1 MRKYPSGSL
10 SMLQAKPIS
19 VIIADD
25 HKLFRSGIISLLE
38 DVSDILIIDEA
49 TNGNELIEKYNAKKP
64 DVIVVDISMPELNGV
79 DAFRRIKLRDRE
91 VKALFLT
98 MFEGEE
104 YIYHTLR
111 IGGMGLLGKNVV
123 KGELIYAIK
132 TIYNGEKYFGKNY
145 TPAQLKEL
153 QKKYKLMAT
162 DDIENLIDLTIKEK
176 KILEYLSTG
185 KTSNEIA
192 TLVGL
197 SKKSIDYYRSKIMLK
212 LNIKNLPELISFAIK
227 YSNSNKIFN
236 K

>member
-1 MRKYPSGSL
+1 M
-10 SMLQAKPIS
+10 QQTKPIS

-25 HKLFRSGIISLLE
+25 HKLFRSGIISLFD
-38 DVSDILIIDEA
+38 DVTDILIIDEA
-49 TNGNELIEKYNAKKP
+49 KNGVELIEKYFEKRP
-64 DVIVVDISMPELNGV
+64 DLIVVDISMPELNGV
-79 DAFRRIKLRDRE
+79 DAFRRIKLKDRE

-104 YIYHTLR
+104 YIYQALR
-111 IGGMGLLGKNVV
+111 VGGKGLLGKNVV

-132 TIYNGEKYFGKNY
+132 SIYGGEKYFGKSY
-145 TPAQLKEL
+145 TPNKLKEL
-153 QKKYKLMAT
+153 EKKYRMMAT

-176 KILEYLSTG
+176 RILEYLSTG

-212 LNIKNLPELISFAIK
+212 LDIRTLPELISFAIK
-227 YSNSNKIFN
+227 FTNSKKIFD

>member
-1 MRKYPSGSL
+1 
-10 SMLQAKPIS
+10 
-19 VIIADD
+19 
-25 HKLFRSGIISLLE
+25 
-38 DVSDILIIDEA
+38 
-49 TNGNELIEKYNAKKP
+49 
-64 DVIVVDISMPELNGV
+64 
-79 DAFRRIKLRDRE
+79 
-91 VKALFLT
+91 
-98 MFEGEE
+98 
-104 YIYHTLR
+104 
-111 IGGMGLLGKNVV
+111 
-123 KGELIYAIK
+123 
-132 TIYNGEKYFGKNY
+132 
-145 TPAQLKEL
+145 
-153 QKKYKLMAT
+153 MAT